1 MRSSRDFL
9 PPAPG
14 DIERHVQVD
23 EVPIPPGPFAW
34 SVAYGGLVFVS
45 GLRGIDPATGLPAAD
60 DEQRVALIFQYLERI
75 LAAQGC
81 TLADILTARVYVTDM
96 SRHRPLVNA
105 VFQRFLGESPPA
117 RTIVQVAALNQGDS
131 IEIEVVA
138 GRRAGQ
144 ELRRQEGRVARRKRG
159 QAGRVRAGRAGGS
172 DAVPGNSGS
181 GDRGDEHGTRNFGS
195 HHGTPP
201 GNGPC

>member
-1 MRSSRDFL
+1 MRSSRDF

-45 GLRGIDPATGLPAAD
+45 GVRGIDPATGLPATG
-60 DEQRVALIFQYLERI
+60 DEQRVALIFEYLKRI

-105 VFQRFLGESPPA
+105 VFERFLGESPPA

-138 GRRAGQ
+138 GRRADR
-144 ELRRQEGRVARRKRG
+144 ELRRQEGRAARRRS
-159 QAGRVRAGRAGGS
+159 QAGRVRAGLAGGS

-181 GDRGDEHGTRNFGS
+181 GDRGDEHGARNFGS
-195 HHGTPP
+195 HNGTPP